1 MDNNTG
7 RVIDTLYTNRLGSTL
22 EIELHKVCSI
32 IAPYLIVV
40 CMPGIS
46 KATTIECQSLYE
58 AEILYTNICN
68 KYRDI
73 LWGIDRSI
81 QNALTREV
89 DRLVERGR

>member
-1 MDNNTG
+1 MNGNTG
-7 RVIDTLYTNRLGSTL
+7 RIIDTLYTNRLGSTL
-22 EIELHKVCSI
+22 EIELHKVYSTT
-32 IAPYLIVV
+32 APYLIVV
-40 CMPGIS
+40 CIVDMS
-46 KATTIECQSLYE
+46 KVATIECRSLYE